1 MDKRKRII
9 VIGGIILLIAIL
21 CGLLT
26 FCGSNEETKNKNGST
41 EKSLE
46 QDTTAVGGNAEIEIV
61 TDEEGNTFYEEV
73 TPSKLGVNSDET
85 VDGDITVGMDET
97 SDLDRVESMDDAEGV
112 GKFEGEIETTLANK
126 ETSSNSVT
134 DSEEVI
140 SSDKTTDSSKT
151 TVSDKSS
158 SANKPADTEETTT
171 KGVEEDTQSSS
182 FRITLTA
189 PQNAFI
195 NSDISVSVDAKNCA
209 HIEWYINGEYDRELE
224 KKINPKGN
232 LKFDKAGLYRVRVI
246 GYTEDYKQ
254 KVSDVAVI
262 LVYKDEAQMNGN
274 SKEHDR
280 AMYSWNHEYIYP
292 EYEALLQQVM
302 ELTDCNILYQEVS
315 SSASASDVAAFLER
329 RGEQGQTVYYLCGN
343 AKWAIE
349 KDAASMLR
357 EVERAAAYNAAAGE
371 HKFVG
376 IQFDVEPYCLTDF
389 DENAKEYM
397 TQYVKNSKLAYQAAK
412 EKGLLVE
419 ICIPYWWDSAY
430 GFDEELE
437 DLIANAC
444 DSVAVMNY
452 YKKQKEIDHIEGE
465 LELCKKYNKP
475 IVNIT
480 ETIPPGQHDLTEDN
494 TYYNDGIDAIEEMWN
509 TLDGFFQYE
518 KLGYA
523 FHYMKII
530 IELLG
535 LK

>member
-1 MDKRKRII
+1 MNKRKSIM
-9 VIGGIILLIAIL
+9 VISGIIILVVIL

-26 FCGSNEETKNKNGST
+26 FCGSREGTKNKDEST

-46 QDTTAVGGNAEIEIV
+46 QDSATEGGNVEIV

-73 TPSKLGVNSDET
+73 TTSKRGDGLDATVDADET
-85 VDGDITVGMDET
+85 VDIGRTTG
-97 SDLDRVESMDDAEGV
+97 LD
-112 GKFEGEIETTLANK
+112 
-126 ETSSNSVT
+126 VT
-134 DSEEVI
+134 ENGNGTNVVNN
-140 SSDKTTDSSKT
+140 SDKTTVSDKITASDKTTASDKGTASDKTTASNKITTSNKT
-151 TVSDKSS
+151 TVSDKSTS
-158 SANKPADTEETTT
+158 NKLENTEETTT
-171 KGVEEDTQSSS
+171 KGVEEVTQSSS
-182 FRITLTA
+182 LKITLTA

-209 HIEWYINGEYDRELE
+209 HIEWYINGEYDRNLE

-232 LKFDKAGLYRVRVI
+232 LKFDKAGLYRVTVI

-254 KVSDVAVI
+254 NVSDVAVI

-280 AMYSWNHEYIYP
+280 AMYSWDHEYIYP
-292 EYEALLQQVM
+292 EKEALLQQVM
-302 ELTDCNILYQEVS
+302 ELTDCNVLYQEVS

-329 RGEQGQTVYYLCGN
+329 RGEHGQTVYYLCGN
-343 AKWAIE
+343 ANWAIE

-376 IQFDVEPYCLTDF
+376 IQFDVEPYCLMDF
-389 DENAKEYM
+389 DENAEEYM
-397 TQYVKNSKLAYQAAK
+397 AQYVKNSKLAYQAAK

-494 TYYNDGIDAIEEMWN
+494 TYYNDGIEAIEEMWN
-509 TLDGFFQYE
+509 TLDGFFQYD

-523 FHYMKII
+523 FHYLKIM